1 MTLARCFGCRP
12 VLLRLLWVIEELVP
26 HQLWERVAPLLRPPK
41 PRRYRYPGRRP
52 IEDRAAL
59 AGTLFAAS
67 AVVGDSSDRRVNR
80 LVTSLVK
87 SWIHYVSLC
96 VPAVTRAPF
105 GRGRPRLHCA
115 GRHRVVRLNPG
126 GGAPMHVLPQMRDL
140 DEPR

>member
-26 HQLWERVAPLLRPPK
+26 HQLWERVAPLLPSPK

-59 AGTLFAAS
+59 AEILFAAS
-67 AVVGDSSDRRVNR
+67 AVVGDGSDRRVDR

-87 SWIHYVSLC
+87 VMDTLGLTLR
-96 VPAVTRAPF
+96 TRGDPGHHSVVGDLASTAS
-105 GRGRPRLHCA
+105 GA
-115 GRHRVVRLNPG
+115 HRVET
-126 GGAPMHVLPQMRDL
+126 A
-140 DEPR
+140 EPR